1 MDINRIR
8 TRWAAVGAAVAIT
21 LGGGGIG
28 ITHAV
33 YSSGPKPIYTSI
45 NPCRLVDLRPAPFT
59 VGPRTAGIG
68 PAETITF
75 DGWGAVGNCS
85 LPTGTAGLAL
95 NVTAVSPSLATDLR
109 LWAADGAEPV
119 TSNLNPAPG
128 QPPTPNAVNV
138 GLSPSGQFKI
148 LNKFGTVSV
157 IIDVVGVYQ
166 DHDHDDIYYQKGQT
180 YAKVQVDAALAA
192 KANSTDVYTKAEV
205 DAGYVSTEEDTY
217 HYVPGSLLK
226 IHSDDGPADVYFDNS
241 SDAIVRKTSTPGS
254 MQVIIP
260 VPLPAELGGKW
271 GKLVNFRVSYKV
283 DNVNSYIDSTWLV
296 KSNNTGGH
304 VVIGQSSANRTSTAY
319 TSYVVDC
326 SDPGCQLAWVPNG
339 NYVTVVMEL
348 KYGGTGDPHDITIG
362 GVLMRVSYDG

>member
-33 YSSGPKPIYTSI
+33 YSSGPKPIYISI

-75 DGWGAVGNCS
+75 DGWGTVGNCT

-109 LWAADGAEPV
+109 LWAADGAVPV

-157 IIDVVGVYQ
+157 IIDVVGVYD
-166 DHDHDDIYYQKGQT
+166 DHNHDDIYYRKGQT
-180 YAKVQVDAALAA
+180 YTKAQVDALIAPLTNSVAAHASTNGSLGLALSSPKVAQSIA
-192 KANSTDVYTKAEV
+192 LDVPADGTVIVNANGYVGDTSAGSTGVRCSISTDASIDFSFLLYATGEFSGETRSI
-205 DAGYVSTEEDTY
+205 AGTR
-217 HYVPGSLLK
+217 GF
-226 IHSDDGPADVYFDNS
+226 DVTAGQNFIANLNCDLNGGAGFIQDRS
-241 SDAIVRKTSTPGS
+241 MTAIFAPS
-254 MQVIIP
+254 
-260 VPLPAELGGKW
+260 
-271 GKLVNFRVSYKV
+271 
-283 DNVNSYIDSTWLV
+283 
-296 KSNNTGGH
+296 
-304 VVIGQSSANRTSTAY
+304 
-319 TSYVVDC
+319 
-326 SDPGCQLAWVPNG
+326 
-339 NYVTVVMEL
+339 
-348 KYGGTGDPHDITIG
+348 
-362 GVLMRVSYDG
+362 